1 MVDITVFNGTV
12 KRFFN
17 SEFCIDEIEYNFANE
32 NSTLP
37 VCLEVTPLAFD
48 YKCNF
53 QAQFIGPEEKHRL
66 YRSSLRKGINWG
78 GILSQR

>member
-1 MVDITVFNGTV
+1 MVDKTVFNGTV

-37 VCLEVTPLAFD
+37 VCLEVSPLAFD

-53 QAQFIGPEEKHRL
+53 
-66 YRSSLRKGINWG
+66 
-78 GILSQR
+78 